1 MSNQLT
7 TLFAVG
13 AAVVAFLVVTGRMA
27 TADMEFQPVVDHE
40 VDDGPRGNPFGVFDD
55 DEDTSATETTS
66 SDTASA
72 TDPVTHIADPS
83 RTGAFS
89 GLTRSG
95 QITQVSEGT
104 GGGGAGMGGSTA
116 FTR

>member
-13 AAVVAFLVVTGRMA
+13 AALVAFLAVTGRMA
-27 TADMEFQPVVDHE
+27 TADMEFQPVVDHSTE
-40 VDDGPRGNPFGVFDD
+40 RGNPYGVFDD

-104 GGGGAGMGGSTA
+104 GGGGAGMGGSDA